1 VSPFLVYQVIKEYA
15 HFFQEIFD
23 ETSKDI
29 KPLPVFFQHEKRYRK
44 VRGIEAFGKRFYLK
58 EYYAQFDEAEAE
70 WKNLLR
76 LKELGFS
83 VPEPFFFLRLANRA
97 VVATFEIKGVPLSEL
112 LQTHSQERKKLIF
125 KLSELLANLHSQ
137 NIYYQDCYLNHF
149 YWHEDSQTL
158 SFLDVPRVLF
168 NPPFPLRYQIKDLG
182 QVGYSFE
189 EYLKEEGRKA
199 FQTFLFYYLE
209 NIKSLCR
216 SHKRLIKILAKTK
229 VWLIRRRTLRARRK
243 GKVL

>member
-1 VSPFLVYQVIKEYA
+1 VIKEYA
-15 HFFQEIFD
+15 HLSREIFD
-23 ETSKDI
+23 EPSKDI
-29 KPLPVFFQHEKRYRK
+29 KPLPVFFQHEKSYRK
-44 VRGIEAFGKRFYLK
+44 IRGIEAIGRRFYLK
-58 EYYAQFDEAEAE
+58 EYFARFDEAEAE

-76 LKELGFS
+76 LKELGFP
-83 VPEPFFFLRLANRA
+83 VPEPFFFLRLADRA

-112 LQTHSQERKKLIF
+112 LQTHPQERKKLIF

-182 QVGYSFE
+182 QIGYSFE
-189 EYLKEEGRKA
+189 EYLKEEGREA
-199 FQTFLFYYLE
+199 FQIFLFYYLE
-209 NIKSLCR
+209 NIKSLCK
-216 SHKRLIKILAKTK
+216 SHKRLIKILTGVK
-229 VWLIRRRTLRARRK
+229 VWLIRRRTLKARRR

>member
-1 VSPFLVYQVIKEYA
+1 MNPSPIYQVVKEYA
-15 HFFQEIFD
+15 HLFQEIFD
-23 ETSKDI
+23 EPSKDI
-29 KPLPVFFQHEKRYRK
+29 KPLPVFFQHKKRYRK
-44 VRGIEAFGKRFYLK
+44 IRGLEAFGERFYLK
-58 EYYAQFDEAEAE
+58 EYYTRFDEAEAE

-76 LKELGFS
+76 LKDLGFS
-83 VPEPFFFLRLANRA
+83 VPEPFFFLRLTDRV

-112 LQTHSQERKKLIF
+112 LQTHPQERKKLIF
-125 KLSELLANLHSQ
+125 KLSELLANLHSK
-137 NIYYQDCYLNHF
+137 NIYHQDCYLNHF
-149 YWHEDSQTL
+149 YWNEDSQTL

-168 NPPFPLRYQIKDLG
+168 NPHFPLRYQIKDLG

-189 EYLKEEGRKA
+189 EYLKEEGREV
-199 FQTFLFYYLE
+199 FQIFLFYYLE

-216 SHKRLIKILAKTK
+216 GHKRLIKILTGVK